1 MTPRLTLSLLLML
14 TAMVT
19 SGTAQQ
25 ATPELRLGLIGLDT
39 SHVTAFT
46 ARFNDKKNANH
57 VPGGNVV
64 AAYKGGSP
72 DIESSASRVDGYTA
86 TLRDKYGIKIYDDIA
101 EMCKHVDA
109 VLLTSVD
116 GRPHLAQAK
125 PVIAAG
131 KPLFI
136 DKPVA
141 GSLKD
146 AVEIFRLAREA
157 DVPCFSSSSLRWY
170 PGVVAVATADIG
182 TLRSAISFGP
192 APVEPHHPSLFWY
205 GIHPTESLFTVM
217 GAGCQSVVAT
227 ESKDTIVVTGKWSD
241 GRIGT
246 LHGIRGGKRSYKL
259 IAFGTKAIAEQQ
271 SGGDYTP
278 MLRHIIKFFKTGTP
292 PVAPELTLELYAFME
307 AADESIR
314 QGGKSISIAELLK
327 KNGWKK

>member
-1 MTPRLTLSLLLML
+1 MKRRVALYLLPVLGSFSAL
-14 TAMVT
+14 LP
-19 SGTAQQ
+19 GQ
-25 ATPELRLGLIGLDT
+25 APAKELQLGLIGLDT

-46 ARFNDKKNANH
+46 SRFNEKDNPNH
-57 VPGGNVV
+57 VPGAKVV
-64 AAYKGGSP
+64 AAFKGGSP
-72 DIESSASRVDGYTA
+72 DIPSSINRVEGYTK
-86 TLRDKYGIKIYDDIA
+86 TLVEKYGVTLYEDIG

-116 GRPHLAQAK
+116 GRPHLRQAR

-157 DVPCFSSSSLRWY
+157 KVPCFSSSSLRWY
-170 PGVVAVATADIG
+170 PGVVEVATADIG
-182 TLRSAISFGP
+182 ELRAAVSYGP

-205 GIHPTESLFTVM
+205 GIHPAESLYTAM
-217 GAGCQSVVAT
+217 GPGCQQVVAT
-227 ESKDTIVVTGKWSD
+227 ANEHTIVVTGTWSN

-246 LHGIRGGKRSYKL
+246 LHGIRGGKSSYKL
-259 IAFGTKAIAEQQ
+259 TTFGTKAIAEQK

-278 MLRHIIKFFKTGTP
+278 MLREIIKFFRTGKP
-292 PVAPELTLELYAFME
+292 PVAPEVTLELYAFME

-314 QGGKSISIAELLK
+314 LGGNPVSLPEYLR
-327 KNGWKK
+327 KNGWKD